1 VTIRVLWAI
10 KGLGPGGAER
20 LLVEHARIADH
31 ERFSYEVAYVLDW
44 KRHLV
49 PELEQLG
56 VVTHCLGV
64 RTEVDPRWT
73 TRLFTLLRHGRYD
86 VVHMHSP
93 TVASVAR
100 IEACALG
107 PRRPALVYTEHNRW
121 PSYRAETR
129 GANRLTFGLDDATF
143 AVSADVR
150 DSLAARHRDAVEVLV
165 HGVDVERVQ
174 SFAAEREET
183 RRELGVQ
190 PGESLAVTVANLRAG
205 KNYPGLIDAA
215 RLLVDRGV
223 PVRFVTAGQGQ
234 LADEVAALHRESG
247 LGDRFALLGYRDDTT
262 RLIAAADVF
271 VLASHHEGLPVTV
284 MEALTLG
291 VPVVATAVG
300 GLPEAVTAD
309 ENGILVPPGDTA
321 ALAAAI
327 ERAVEPA
334 THARLVAG
342 ARATGDRFSNAP
354 AVARVEAT
362 YQRLVTEKQRRSDH
376 HRGGGDARRPRAAVS
391 TTHPAA
397 NAASDSSSADP
408 ADSSKP
414 APRDT

>member
-1 VTIRVLWAI
+1 VTIRVLWVI

-31 ERFSYEVAYVLDW
+31 EHFSYEVAYVLDW
-44 KRHLV
+44 KQHLV

-56 VVTHCLGV
+56 VRTHCLGV
-64 RTEVDPRWT
+64 RNELDPRWT
-73 TRLFTLLRHGRYD
+73 TRLFSLLRHGRYD
-86 VVHMHSP
+86 VVHAHSP

-100 IEACALG
+100 LEVRALG
-107 PRRPALVYTEHNRW
+107 KRRPVIVSTEHNRW

-129 GANRLTFGLDDATF
+129 WANRVTFGLDDATF

-150 DSLAARHRDAVEVLV
+150 DSVAARDRDDVEVLV
-165 HGVDVERVQ
+165 HGVDVERVR
-174 SFAAEREET
+174 SFASAREET
-183 RRELGVQ
+183 RRELGVR

-205 KNYPGLIDAA
+205 KNYPGLIEAA
-215 RLLVDRGV
+215 RLVVDRGV
-223 PVRFVTAGQGQ
+223 PARFVTAGQGQ
-234 LADEVAALHRESG
+234 LADEVAALHRQSG

-300 GLPEAVTAD
+300 GLPEAVTSDA
-309 ENGILVPPGDTA
+309 NGILVPPRDAT
-321 ALAAAI
+321 ALADAI
-327 ERAVEPA
+327 QRALEPT

-362 YQRLVTEKQRRSDH
+362 YRRLAK
-376 HRGGGDARRPRAAVS
+376 RPS
-391 TTHPAA
+391 G
-397 NAASDSSSADP
+397 
-408 ADSSKP
+408 
-414 APRDT
+414 